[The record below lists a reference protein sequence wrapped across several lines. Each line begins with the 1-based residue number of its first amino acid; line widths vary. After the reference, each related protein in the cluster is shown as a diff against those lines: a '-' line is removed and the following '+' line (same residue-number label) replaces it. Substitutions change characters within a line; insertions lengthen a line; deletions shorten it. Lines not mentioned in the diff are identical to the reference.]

1 MTFVVNAIKQEKEQ
15 TNSYL
20 FLLDIDS
27 QAIAREIIQSSGM
40 ILLSLTK
47 YTQDKT
53 EFGPMY
59 VKILY
64 NGNTYDIVSSTSF
77 TLKDLCLFCVYAGL
91 DVVDVNFFEDPQ
103 SSEQVNRIISF
114 CKKTYADEKAKEIE
128 EQIKMKQEAEKKKY
142 FEDRLLKD
150 SKIAVAWI
158 LDKIETLL
166 KDKRIHIPSKDQK
179 WIDTQLNE
187 IKKQRMWSN
196 YEKIKVLA
204 QDLFVFINSLEDTH
218 YTSLVDNSQT
228 IFKETAVS
236 QYDLDKQTDILEE
249 VKYQSSFGGTVLW
262 FRREYLNLP
271 ILPYFLFLQKDFFS
285 LFNDIWLLLYRLFDV
300 ILLVLIL
307 IFAFLAWIL
316 AFNKFFLL
324 GLSTISIYYNLI
336 SLWRFALLLFTA
348 SWFRIKN
355 KTPILAWLLLGVV
368 AVYFITLPI
377 IEHSF
382 TLK

>member
-114 CKKTYADEKAKEIE
+114 CK
-128 EQIKMKQEAEKKKY
+128 
-142 FEDRLLKD
+142 
-150 SKIAVAWI
+150 
-158 LDKIETLL
+158 
-166 KDKRIHIPSKDQK
+166 
-179 WIDTQLNE
+179 
-187 IKKQRMWSN
+187 
-196 YEKIKVLA
+196 
-204 QDLFVFINSLEDTH
+204 
-218 YTSLVDNSQT
+218 
-228 IFKETAVS
+228 
-236 QYDLDKQTDILEE
+236 
-249 VKYQSSFGGTVLW
+249 GT
-262 FRREYLNLP
+262 
-271 ILPYFLFLQKDFFS
+271 
-285 LFNDIWLLLYRLFDV
+285 
-300 ILLVLIL
+300 
-307 IFAFLAWIL
+307 
-316 AFNKFFLL
+316 
-324 GLSTISIYYNLI
+324 
-336 SLWRFALLLFTA
+336 
-348 SWFRIKN
+348 
-355 KTPILAWLLLGVV
+355 
-368 AVYFITLPI
+368 
-377 IEHSF
+377 
-382 TLK
+382 